1 MGDSLPL
8 FKFKDIEL
16 FCLKGFGFE
25 GFLVSGLAV
34 LSSLRSVEGFRVGR
48 VSGLKGFGLENS
60 SNSSNS
66 SNPSTL

>member
-16 FCLKGFGFE
+16 FCLKGFGLE
-25 GFLVSGLAV
+25 EFLVSGLAV

-48 VSGLKGFGLENS
+48 V
-60 SNSSNS
+60 
-66 SNPSTL
+66 